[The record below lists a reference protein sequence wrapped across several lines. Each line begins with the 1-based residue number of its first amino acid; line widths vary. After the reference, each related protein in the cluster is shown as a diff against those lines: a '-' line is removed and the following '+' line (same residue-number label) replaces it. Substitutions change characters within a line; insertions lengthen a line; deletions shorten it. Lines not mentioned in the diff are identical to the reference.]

1 MEKIIIGLI
10 YMHENNELVLQD
22 SLFLNI
28 TKTHIG
34 TGPTRVLGTLIK
46 SIVLIA
52 VYILSFSMTLN
63 YKYKKPKVKCVSQ
76 IVNETINFRWQYC
89 II

>member
-1 MEKIIIGLI
+1 
-10 YMHENNELVLQD
+10 MHENNELVLQD

-63 YKYKKPKVKCVSQ
+63 YKCPKSIKLKVFSNSKL
-76 IVNETINFRWQYC
+76 IVNEYNKCKAETR
-89 II
+89 